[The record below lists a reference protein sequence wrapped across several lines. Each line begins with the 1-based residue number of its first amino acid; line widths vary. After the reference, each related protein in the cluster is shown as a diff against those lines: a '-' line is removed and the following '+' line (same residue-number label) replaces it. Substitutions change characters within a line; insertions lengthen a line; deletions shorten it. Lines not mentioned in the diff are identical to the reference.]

1 MRQFKGLLALILL
14 KLVARLPLS
23 ISRALGR
30 GIGRAIYRFE
40 GRPCRVARTNLALCY
55 PSIALEEREQ
65 LCRQRMLH
73 MGQTVCETPRLWRQP
88 SAWLDRHV
96 TATEGIEHFESTLEH
111 DNGTIFLVP
120 HQGNWELVGL
130 WLAARTAMTSL
141 YEPPKLAPLES
152 WIKGSRER
160 SGATLVPTNA
170 RGVSALLKALKS
182 GQAIGVLPDQQPP
195 ESGGAYA
202 RLFGVSALT
211 MTLVHKLLQRCNAKV
226 VFCAALRD
234 CGGWQLHFLAAD
246 PEIHSD
252 CEDTAVGAL
261 NRGVEQ
267 IANLQLSQYQWEY
280 KRFRSQADG
289 GTSIYDR

>member
-23 ISRALGR
+23 LSRALGR
-30 GIGRAIYRFE
+30 AIGRAIYRFE
-40 GRPCRVARTNLALCY
+40 RRPCRVARTNLALCC
-55 PSIALEEREQ
+55 PSMALEQREQ

-96 TATEGIEHFESTLEH
+96 TAIEGVEHFESTLAS
-111 DNGTIFLVP
+111 DDGTVFLVP

-141 YEPPKLAPLES
+141 YEPPKLAALED

-160 SGATLVPTNA
+160 SGATLVPTNS
-170 RGVSALLKALKS
+170 RGVAALLKALKS

-211 MTLVHKLLQRCNAKV
+211 MTLVHKLLQRCNANV

-234 CGGWQLHFLAAD
+234 RGGWRLHFLPAD
-246 PEIHSD
+246 CEIHSD
-252 CEDTAVGAL
+252 CEDAAVGAL

-280 KRFRSQADG
+280 KRFRSQTDG